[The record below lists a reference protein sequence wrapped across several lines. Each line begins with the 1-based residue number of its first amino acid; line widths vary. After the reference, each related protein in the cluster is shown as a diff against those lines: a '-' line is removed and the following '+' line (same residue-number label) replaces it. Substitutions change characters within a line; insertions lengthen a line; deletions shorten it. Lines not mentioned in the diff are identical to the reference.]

1 MMNKLNN
8 ELISV
13 IIPCFNE
20 GLLLE
25 KCLNSAIN
33 QTWKNKEIVLVND
46 GSDEKKTIQIM
57 NKFRN
62 FQIIN
67 IIEQS
72 NKGLPSA
79 RNTGIRNAKGKY
91 LFFLDSDDWIE
102 PETLEQMYFFLKDNK
117 DASYIFADI
126 VLGGEVNKIV
136 KKEYNFFEQLFLN
149 QLPYSIFISKEICLK
164 YMGATMKR

>member
-1 MMNKLNN
+1 MNKLNN

-62 FQIIN
+62 LG
-67 IIEQS
+67 S
-72 NKGLPSA
+72 NKKLLST
-79 RNTGIRNAKGKY
+79 RFQQN
-91 LFFLDSDDWIE
+91 
-102 PETLEQMYFFLKDNK
+102 
-117 DASYIFADI
+117 
-126 VLGGEVNKIV
+126 
-136 KKEYNFFEQLFLN
+136 FLN
-149 QLPYSIFISKEICLK
+149 
-164 YMGATMKR
+164 